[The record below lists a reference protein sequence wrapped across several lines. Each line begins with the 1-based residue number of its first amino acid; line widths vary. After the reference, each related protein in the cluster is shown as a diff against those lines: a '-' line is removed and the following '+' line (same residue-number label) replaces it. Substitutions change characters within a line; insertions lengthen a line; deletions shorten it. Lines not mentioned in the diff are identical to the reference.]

1 MSQAEQSLDQAMVQ
15 WADFETKFDTCA
27 DWLKEMEQQVKSYE
41 LKSTLKEKEAQ
52 VEKFKVKNHRWKGKE
67 VQVEIFKVK
76 KRKWNNLR

>member
-27 DWLKEMEQQVKSYE
+27 DWLKEMEQKVKSYE

-52 VEKFKVKNHRWKGKE
+52 VEKFKVKKHR
-67 VQVEIFKVK
+67 
-76 KRKWNNLR
+76 WNNLR